1 MNMRHFEC
9 FIALAEELNFRRA
22 AERCMLT
29 QPALSGQLKQMEQEL
44 QATLVFRTNRQVR
57 LTPAGEIFLSK
68 AKEILEQMREA
79 KMLVQQTESGKVGS
93 ITIGATIPAIYIVLS
108 DITEQ
113 MRKQLPNVEMIVRE
127 MDTSVQEEEIRN
139 NHIDI
144 GIGHPPFEDKTLAAT
159 DIAKIPFHIVMSKHN
174 PLAEKGTKKAL
185 QIRDLEHETFILF
198 PRKLGPLQ
206 YDSIIALCLKASFSP
221 KKIIEVSPA
230 QGIISF
236 AGSGLGVGFI
246 ASKLQQFKHPNV
258 VYRQIEGEKPYF
270 SLGTIHRRENTN
282 PIIKTFKK
290 IAVEIGRKAR

>member
-68 AKEILEQMREA
+68 AKEILEQMRET

-144 GIGHPPFEDKTLAAT
+144 GIGHPQNARGNRHRQNS
-159 DIAKIPFHIVMSKHN
+159 IPYRDVKAQSTGGERH
-174 PLAEKGTKKAL
+174 KKSAPNTRSGA
-185 QIRDLEHETFILF
+185 RDLY
-198 PRKLGPLQ
+198 PLSQ
-206 YDSIIALCLKASFSP
+206 KTGTASIRQHHCPLSESFFQP
-221 KKIIEVSPA
+221 
-230 QGIISF
+230 
-236 AGSGLGVGFI
+236 
-246 ASKLQQFKHPNV
+246 
-258 VYRQIEGEKPYF
+258 
-270 SLGTIHRRENTN
+270 
-282 PIIKTFKK
+282 
-290 IAVEIGRKAR
+290 